1 MSLTEL
7 YYLNEHD
14 EIMQIV
20 GDPIP
25 VIKAAFDS
33 ITAEHCIGWIR
44 HWILIELVLVSIA
57 LLGKEPGYEATSI
70 VA

>member
-1 MSLTEL
+1 
-7 YYLNEHD
+7 
-14 EIMQIV
+14 MQIV

-44 HWILIELVLVSIA
+44 HWILIEFVLVSSA
-57 LLGKEPGYEATSI
+57 LLEILNIGTD
-70 VA
+70 